1 MSWSRASLLAALLAL
16 PVPFALA
23 DTVIVSTTVD
33 ENNIANSLCSLR
45 EAIAYLKTV
54 DGLALDAVGRPA
66 NNANGCAREGD
77 ASDTH
82 SIKLPFDKSAYLIEG
97 TPIDIDISVSI
108 SGDESSDDVPLSP
121 FIWVK
126 ADQGFKIDGPVV
138 PPAIAAQVSSI
149 HLLKSLNAT
158 DIDVDNQTSNA
169 YPFFTGPVNGY
180 PLVCLYRQVGTDAET
195 FLRAVIPPAVGDWIE
210 RSPMPFALGVNK
222 LIVTGTS
229 DATCPALAV
238 AVDEIGRLDINV
250 YVPNIVSMSLI
261 DIVGCGAAVAN
272 LPEHIADAGVAPAAC
287 SFTSGDGS
295 QGGIFYLNE
304 SLTLE
309 AMAIRGGG
317 AEQGGIFYVGEDGV
331 LTITASALL
340 QATADEGAAIYME
353 RSSLQLIDT
362 LVADNGNNG
371 SPADQAIKFASGELL
386 GGISRSV
393 IQNSTFHGNNGFALS
408 LNENVLLNS
417 LTILGGVGGAIN
429 FSGDLAGTGGNVQVF
444 NSIISGI
451 CTGAPAAWVL
461 ANTPKFNLADATCG
475 FTGTSNMLV
484 PAVLVAS
491 VNADKTC
498 GPTGR
503 LCPKDTDDDGIFD
516 FYVPRYLSD
525 DISFSKDASNADIVI
540 INKGSNES
548 ASSCPSQDQRNSDRS
563 KAGRCDIGA
572 VEFQF
577 NGALLNSGGT
587 LVTGSYAQSFAPDL
601 GDEEL
606 FLPVGGCPVILPTAK
621 TTDGCPWLSLAPTKG
636 SISLTPD
643 SKGYVYNSPNGFHGF
658 DTFRIEV
665 TTTASRLNDPSHP
678 TGTTRTVSGKVT
690 SEPESGIESSGLLG
704 GGSMDWV
711 GLLGLAGLLLQRR
724 IRKGGV
730 RV

>member
-23 DTVIVSTTVD
+23 DTVIVSTTAD
-33 ENNIANSLCSLR
+33 ENNVANNLCSLR
-45 EAIAYLKTV
+45 EAVAYLKTV
-54 DGLALDAVGRPA
+54 DGLALDAAGRPA
-66 NNANGCAREGD
+66 SSVNGCAREGD

-97 TPIDIDISVSI
+97 TPIKIDLSVSI

-126 ADQGFKIDGPVV
+126 AGQGFKLDGPVV
-138 PPAIAAQVSSI
+138 PPAVVSQVSSI
-149 HLLKSLNAT
+149 HLLKSINPT

-180 PLVCLYRQVGTDAET
+180 PLICLYRQVGNTDPET
-195 FLRAVIPPAVGDWIE
+195 FLRAVVPPAVGDWIE
-210 RSPMPFALGVNK
+210 RSPMPFALGITT

-229 DATCPALAV
+229 DASCPVLA
-238 AVDEIGRLDINV
+238 AAADEIGRLNINV

-261 DIVGCGAAVAN
+261 DIVGCGAATAN
-272 LPEHIADAGVAPAAC
+272 LPKHISDAGVAPAAAC
-287 SFTSGDGS
+287 SFAPGS
-295 QGGIFYLNE
+295 KGGIFYINE

-317 AEQGGIFYVGEDGV
+317 AEKGGIAYVGEDGV
-331 LTITASALL
+331 LTVTASALL

-353 RSSLQLIDT
+353 RSSLQLIDS
-362 LVADNGNNG
+362 LVAGNGNNIAH
-371 SPADQAIKFASGELL
+371 PADQAIKFASGELL

-393 IQNSTFHGNNGFALS
+393 IQNSTFHSNNGFALS

-417 LTILGGVGGAIN
+417 LTILGGVGGAID

-444 NSIISGI
+444 NSIISGT
-451 CTGAPAAWVL
+451 CTGAPAAWTV
-461 ANTPKFNLADATCG
+461 ANTPKFNLADASCG
-475 FTGTSNMLV
+475 FTGISNMLV
-484 PAVLVAS
+484 PAGLVAS

-498 GPTGR
+498 GTTGR
-503 LCPKDTDDDGIFD
+503 LCPKDSDDDGIYD

-525 DISFSKDASNADIVI
+525 DISFSKDVSNADIII

-563 KAGRCDIGA
+563 KAGRCDVGA

-577 NGALLNSGGT
+577 NGALLSSGGK
-587 LVTGSYAQSFAPDL
+587 LVAGSYTQSFAPDL

-606 FLPVGGCPVILPTAK
+606 FLPLAGCPVILPTAK

-636 SISLTPD
+636 SVSLTPD
-643 SKGYVYNSPNGFHGF
+643 GKGYIYNTPNGFHGF

-678 TGTTRTVSGKVT
+678 TGTTRTLSGKVT
-690 SEPESGIESSGLLG
+690 SEPDSGITSSSLLG
-704 GGSMDWV
+704 GGMDWV
-711 GLLGLAGLLLQRR
+711 GLFGLGGLLLQRR
-724 IRKGGV
+724 IRKGGI